1 MFRRPWKLVKKR
13 FNGSLR
19 RVCIIFAA
27 FLFLFSSGGFQ
38 AQASQT
44 QNLQSFGSSGFSQQ
58 DVQVKISL
66 GMQPNPIG
74 VGQELWISGFIE
86 PSPPA
91 YGDRFAGLTLSI
103 TNPDGSLDKFGPFLS
118 ESGLLYV
125 SYVPAQVGNYTL
137 QLDYSGQFFASR
149 NVTYLHA
156 QSPAITLIVQQEPMA
171 SKTWTVDDNGP
182 ADFSSIQ
189 AAINASSSGDVVY
202 VKRGQYYEHVSIAKS
217 IKLLG
222 ENKFETI
229 IDGKGTGNVVTINA
243 SNAVVKGFT
252 IQRGAPSLLSGG
264 IYLINAS
271 QSFVSDNVFVGNS
284 IGVYSKSSSNNFV
297 LANNATNGEY
307 GIYLENSSNT
317 KISVNNAANC
327 NIGISTNF
335 SSRNNTISG
344 NNVADNGSYGISIPL
359 SSDTTISLNEIK
371 GNQFG
376 IDIQRSSNII
386 VSHNIITSS
395 SQGGISLA
403 LSSNIVLFGN
413 DIIDNGHG
421 IYLYSS
427 TNNVISANTLNNKW
441 NGIQF
446 TSSSNNTITAN
457 TLTGN
462 LRGVHFMWSS
472 NNNEVFENIIAGNSL
487 FGIYM
492 DTSSN
497 NRIYHNEI
505 NNVNQVYSVNST
517 NTWDDGYP
525 SGGNYWSNYNGADAD
540 GDGIGDTAYVIDSTN
555 QDRYPLMRPFN
566 PTSDVQTEAF
576 VTLESN
582 PVGVGQTVHFNI
594 WITPPP
600 PTLNDRFEAIILSI
614 INPDGTRQFLGPF
627 LSDSYGFLTAYFVPT
642 MVGDY
647 KIQVNYTGQF
657 FTSFNVTY
665 LDTQSAVATLNVLA
679 QLTPKTWIVDDN
691 GPADFRTIQEAINA
705 ASSGDIILV
714 RSGTYKENPVITKP
728 LSLLGENASQTTIL
742 AKNTWKTVTVN
753 ASKVTISGFTIQG
766 SGAVQGFGGVSFQPN
781 NVIISNVNQNSY
793 GNNIT
798 GNIITG
804 DGYGISLRGS
814 RHYVIDNYVTSN
826 GFAGIYLNGS
836 SNNVITGNNVTGGKT
851 GITIAYPSSN
861 NILRN
866 NTMTGDNLNFH
877 VIGYDIPS
885 FTNDIDTSNTVNGK
899 PIYYWVGKAN
909 QVVPADAGA
918 VYIINSVNIT
928 VQNLELSSNGQG
940 ILLAWTTG
948 STVRRN
954 NITKCDNGIRIQ
966 SASNNLIT
974 QNNIYEN
981 RAGVALW
988 KASYNTLTNNTIKD
1002 SEHHAVYIYFSTGN
1016 RFYHNDFNNIAQVQT
1031 DGLDN
1036 YWDNGYPSGGNYW
1049 SDYSGSDANGDGI
1062 GDTPYIIKGN
1072 VSDHYPLMKTRGT
1085 TMDPVNNTSTEGL
1098 TQEKQ
1103 NTASTTAAQENSEQP
1118 ESVTP
1123 EEPVEHDDGDE
1134 PATAVQDPQ
1143 EPFSIAVIVIAVL
1156 FIITVEALV
1165 VAPLLL
1171 FKRKH

>member
-1 MFRRPWKLVKKR
+1 MFQKWKLVKKR

-19 RVCIIFAA
+19 RVCVIFVA
-27 FLFLFSSGGFQ
+27 FLFLFSLGGFQ
-38 AQASQT
+38 AQATQT
-44 QNLQSFGSSGFSQQ
+44 QSLQSLGSSSFSMQ

-66 GMQPNPIG
+66 GAQSNPIG
-74 VGQELWISGFIE
+74 VGQELWISGLIA
-86 PSPPA
+86 PCPPG
-91 YGDRFAGLTLSI
+91 YGDRFTGLTLSI
-103 TNPDGSLDKFGPFLS
+103 TNPDGSLDKLGPFLS

-125 SYVPAQVGNYTL
+125 SYVPFQVGNYTL

-149 NVTYLHA
+149 NVTYLQA
-156 QSPAITLIVQQEPMA
+156 QSSAITLIVQQEPTA

-182 ADFSSIQ
+182 GDFPSIH
-189 AAINASSSGDVVY
+189 AAINAASSGDVVY
-202 VKRGQYYEHVSIAKS
+202 VKKGHYYENVFINKS
-217 IKLLG
+217 VKLLG
-222 ENKFETI
+222 ENKFETV
-229 IDGKGTGNVVTINA
+229 IDGNGIGNVVTVSA
-243 SNAVVKGFT
+243 SNVVVKGFT
-252 IQRGAPSLLSGG
+252 VQRSAPSLIFGGVYLS
-264 IYLINAS
+264 NAS
-271 QSFVSDNVFVGNS
+271 SSFISDNIFANNS
-284 IGVYSKSSSNNFV
+284 MGIYSKSSSNSLI
-297 LANNATNGEY
+297 LANDITSREY
-307 GIYLENSSNT
+307 GIYLDNSPNSR
-317 KISVNNAANC
+317 ISVNNVVNC
-327 NIGISTNF
+327 GIIGISTTY
-335 SSRNNTISG
+335 SSDNSIISG
-344 NNVADNGSYGISIPL
+344 NIVMNDGSYGVNIHSSSNQTVSSNAIS
-359 SSDTTISLNEIK
+359 S
-371 GNQFG
+371 NQFG
-376 IDIQRSSNII
+376 IEMQKSSNIL
-386 VSHNIITSS
+386 VSHNIITSN
-395 SQGGISLA
+395 SQGGISLT
-403 LSSNIVLFGN
+403 LSSNTVLFGN
-413 DIIDNGHG
+413 DVIDNGQG

-427 TNNVISANTLNNKW
+427 TNNVISANRLNNEW

-487 FGIYM
+487 FGFYM

-497 NRIYHNEI
+497 NRIFHNEM

-525 SGGNYWSNYNGADAD
+525 SGGNHWSNYNGVDSD
-540 GDGIGDTAYVIDSTN
+540 GDGVGDTAYIVDSTN
-555 QDRYPLMRPFN
+555 HDRYPLMRPFS

-576 VTLESN
+576 LTIESN
-582 PVGVGQTVHFNI
+582 PVGVGQTVQFNV

-600 PTLNDRFEAIILSI
+600 PTLNDRFGAIILSI

-642 MVGDY
+642 IVGDY
-647 KIQVNYTGQF
+647 KIQANYTGQF
-657 FTSFNVTY
+657 FESFNLTY
-665 LDTQSAVATLNVLA
+665 LATQSPVMTLNVLA
-679 QLTPKTWIVDDN
+679 QLTPETWIVDDD
-691 GPADFRTIQEAINA
+691 GPCDFRTIQEAIDA
-705 ASSGDIILV
+705 ASSGDTILV
-714 RSGTYKENPVITKP
+714 RQGTYKENPVITKP
-728 LSLLGENASQTTIL
+728 LSLLGENATQAIIL
-742 AKNTWKTVTVN
+742 PENTWNTVTIN

-766 SGAVQGFGGVSFQPN
+766 FRGGLFQPSN
-781 NVIISNVNQNSY
+781 IVISNINQNSY

-804 DGYGISLRGS
+804 GGYGISFRGS
-814 RHYVIDNYVTSN
+814 RHHVTDNYVTSN
-826 GFAGIYLNGS
+826 EFTGIYLNGT
-836 SNNVITGNNVTGGKT
+836 SNNVITGNKVKGGKT
-851 GITIAYPSSN
+851 GITIAYPSRN

-918 VYIINSVNIT
+918 VYVINCVNIT
-928 VQNLELSSNGQG
+928 VQDLELSSNGQG
-940 ILLAWTTG
+940 VLLAWTTD

-974 QNNIYEN
+974 QNNIYGN

-988 KASYNTLTNNTIKD
+988 SASDNTLTNNTIKD
-1002 SEHHAVYIYFSTGN
+1002 SIHHAVYLSFSTGN
-1016 RFYHNDFNNIAQVQT
+1016 QFYHNDFNNTAQVQT

-1036 YWDNGYPSGGNYW
+1036 SWDNGYPSGGNYW
-1049 SDYSGSDANGDGI
+1049 SDYNGKDANGDGI
-1062 GDTPYIIKGN
+1062 GDTPYIIKEG
-1072 VSDHYPLMKTRGT
+1072 VSDRYPLMKTRGT
-1085 TMDPVNNTSTEGL
+1085 SVDSVNETSTE
-1098 TQEKQ
+1098 QEKQ
-1103 NTASTTAAQENSEQP
+1103 TTASITTAQENAQQPP

-1123 EEPVEHDDGDE
+1123 TQEPVKHDDD

-1143 EPFSIAVIVIAVL
+1143 EPFSLAVIVIAVL
-1156 FIITVEALV
+1156 FITIVDALAL
-1165 VAPLLL
+1165 APLLY

>member
-1 MFRRPWKLVKKR
+1 MFRRSWKLVEKR
-13 FNGSLR
+13 FNGSLK

-27 FLFLFSSGGFQ
+27 FLFLFSSEGFQ

-44 QNLQSFGSSGFSQQ
+44 HNLQPFGSSCFSQQ
-58 DVQVKISL
+58 DVQVTISL
-66 GMQPNPIG
+66 GVQPNPIG

-103 TNPDGSLDKFGPFLS
+103 TKPDGSLDKLGPFLS

-125 SYVPAQVGNYTL
+125 SYSPAQVGNYIL
-137 QLDYSGQFFASR
+137 QLDYSRQFFASR
-149 NVTYLHA
+149 NVTYLHT
-156 QSPAITLIVQQEPMA
+156 QSPAITLVVQQEPVA
-171 SKTWTVDDNGP
+171 LKTWTVDDNGP

-217 IKLLG
+217 ITLLG

-229 IDGKGTGNVVTINA
+229 IDGNGTGNVVTVNA
-243 SNAVVKGFT
+243 SNVVVKGFT
-252 IQRGAPSLLSGG
+252 VQRSAPSLMFGGVCLS
-264 IYLINAS
+264 NAGLS
-271 QSFVSDNVFVGNS
+271 YISDNIFADNS
-284 IGVYSKSSSNNFV
+284 MGIYSKSSSDNLI
-297 LANNATNGEY
+297 LANNIASREY
-307 GIYLENSSNT
+307 GIYLDNSPNSR
-317 KISVNNAANC
+317 ISANNVVNC
-327 NIGISTNF
+327 GIIGISTTY
-335 SSRNNTISG
+335 SSNNSIMSANTVM
-344 NNVADNGSYGISIPL
+344 NDGSFGISIY
-359 SSDTTISLNEIK
+359 SSSNQTVSSNEIS
-371 GNQFG
+371 GSQFG
-376 IDIQRSSNII
+376 IEMQKSSNIQ

-403 LSSNIVLFGN
+403 LSSNTVLFGN
-413 DIIDNGHG
+413 DIIGNGQG

-427 TNNVISANTLNNKW
+427 TNNVISANSLNNKW

-472 NNNEVFENIIAGNSL
+472 NNNEMFENIIAGNSL
-487 FGIYM
+487 FGVYI

-525 SGGNYWSNYNGADAD
+525 SGGNYWSNYIGADAD
-540 GDGIGDTAYVIDSTN
+540 GDGIGDTTYVIDSTN
-555 QDRYPLMRPFN
+555 QDRYPLMRPFGS
-566 PTSDVQTEAF
+566 TSDVQTEAF
-576 VTLESN
+576 VTIESN
-582 PVGVGQTVHFNI
+582 PVGVGQTVQFNV

-600 PTLNDRFEAIILSI
+600 PTLNDRFGAIILSI
-614 INPDGTRQFLGPF
+614 INPGGTRQFLGPF

-642 MVGDY
+642 TVGDY

-657 FTSFNVTY
+657 FASLDVTY
-665 LDTQSAVATLNVLA
+665 LATQSPVATLNVLA
-679 QLTPKTWIVDDN
+679 QLTPKTWIVDDD
-691 GPADFRTIQEAINA
+691 GPADFRTVQEAINA
-705 ASSGDIILV
+705 ASSGDTILV
-714 RSGTYKENPVITKP
+714 RPGTYKENPVITKP

-742 AKNTWKTVTVN
+742 AENTWKTVTVN

-766 SGAVQGFGGVSFQPN
+766 FGGVPFQPN
-781 NVIISNVNQNSY
+781 NVVISIDNQNSY

-798 GNIITG
+798 CNIITG

-814 RHYVIDNYVTSN
+814 HHYVTDNYVTSN

-885 FTNDIDTSNTVNGK
+885 FTNDIDTSNNVNGK

-928 VQNLELSSNGQG
+928 VQDLELSNNGQG
-940 ILLAWTTG
+940 VLLAWTTG

-974 QNNIYEN
+974 QNNIYGN

-988 KASYNTLTNNTIKD
+988 NASYNTLTNNTIKD
-1002 SEHHAVYIYFSTGN
+1002 SGNHAVYLFFSTGN
-1016 RFYHNDFNNIAQVQT
+1016 RFYHNDFNNIIQVQT

-1036 YWDNGYPSGGNYW
+1036 SWDNGYPSGGNYW

-1085 TMDPVNNTSTEGL
+1085 SMAPVNDTSTEVS

-1103 NTASTTAAQENSEQP
+1103 NTTSTTAAQENIEKP
-1118 ESVTP
+1118 ENVAP
-1123 EEPVEHDDGDE
+1123 VEEPVGHDDGDE
-1134 PATAVQDPQ
+1134 PATAVKGPQ
-1143 EPFSIAVIVIAVL
+1143 EPFSIAVIVMAVL
-1156 FIITVEALV
+1156 LITLVEALA

-1171 FKRKH
+1171 FRRKH